1 MQAVPWICAA
11 ASSLGAAPPN
21 VTLAELLEGAWLTHL
36 AAKLRGS
43 TPQSM
48 RQLMGTAGKTAF
60 VASLKA
66 LGIKDSEERRALLSA
81 LVNVNKRSSSSGQQN
96 APTAPSTNAQRAG
109 ASPSTPPTPLRSATA
124 RSRSTSKKPAATP
137 LIPPSSASK
146 YQLRCVQNA
155 GV

>member
-1 MQAVPWICAA
+1 MQAVPWMCAA

-21 VTLAELLEGAWLTHL
+21 VTLAELLEGARLTHL
-36 AAKLRGS
+36 AAKLRSS

-124 RSRSTSKKPAATP
+124 RSRSTSKRPAASP